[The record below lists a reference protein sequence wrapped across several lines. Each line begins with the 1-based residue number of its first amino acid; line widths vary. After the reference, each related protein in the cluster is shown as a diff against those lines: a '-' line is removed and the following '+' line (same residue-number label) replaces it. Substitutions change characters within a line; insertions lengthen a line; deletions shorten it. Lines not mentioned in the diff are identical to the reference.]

1 MDKPVA
7 TRTEAAVCESCRRRY
22 TLHYELLDGQ
32 MVEKL
37 REARNNGIRGAFY
50 NETTAAQVKS
60 TASSSTY
67 YPSSN
72 GIFIND
78 VYIVDITGQPDA
90 NAENPRF
97 AFACSHHANEKW
109 AREHQVF
116 FEWRKHEKR
125 SRAEG
130 QGLSQGGKCGD
141 CGTFWMLWY
150 LELPR
155 EEWARVKAGRR

>member
-1 MDKPVA
+1 
-7 TRTEAAVCESCRRRY
+7 
-22 TLHYELLDGQ
+22 

-37 REARNNGIRGAFY
+37 REARIIGIRGALY
-50 NETTAAQVKS
+50 NETTAAPVKCTTS
-60 TASSSTY
+60 PSTY

-72 GIFIND
+72 CIFIND
-78 VYIVDITGQPDA
+78 VYIVDIAGQPDA

-97 AFACSHHANEKW
+97 AFACSHHAKEKW

-125 SRAEG
+125 RRAEG
-130 QGLSQGGKCGD
+130 QGLSQRGKCGD

-150 LELPR
+150 VELPR
-155 EEWARVKAGRR
+155 EEWARVKASRR